1 MDAGFLDMLHDAGD
15 EDLVAVGERVDIDL
29 DRVLQIAVDQH
40 RVACPRP

>member
-15 EDLVAVGERVDIDL
+15 VDLVAVGDGIDIDL

-40 RVACPRP
+40 RAGARRP